1 MPVTPGAG
9 ARANLIRVVNC
20 ACLTRGQVASHPR
33 LLIFAA
39 IDACLE
45 PFIIAADGRARPLRR
60 DVLSLCIDRD
70 LGLRLLANIDV
81 SVWYGTDGLN
91 VCVCVC
97 VLRRDAPSWAY

>member
-45 PFIIAADGRARPLRR
+45 PFITAADGRPRPL
-60 DVLSLCIDRD
+60 LSLCIDRD

-91 VCVCVC
+91 VCGVCAC
-97 VLRRDAPSWAY
+97 VKSRQVKS